1 MDWQKTAKFATIPYT
16 MPVVCLIG
24 DNAKNNNNINKFFIL
39 MRMKNHFSKMGKA
52 LLNVALLSAVG
63 FTSCADDKFH
73 LKDYEES
80 TPSFLGQSIYHELE
94 SRGQYTTVLRL
105 IDDLEYAEVLSKT
118 GSKTLFVANDEAYAK
133 FFADGGNPWGA
144 RSYDDLSKNQKRVLL
159 NNSMLNNAYVL
170 EMLANTEGG
179 GKNLC
184 LRQGT
189 SATASDSVARWAITE
204 LPATQSKTEIDWFKN
219 LREQGDSVYMA
230 LDATDPMMV
239 HFIEGQLKQKSID
252 TADIAKIMGKP
263 WIPAATE
270 EYDKSFGFIND
281 CRIIDGDIVCLN
293 GYIHVLDKVLL
304 APGNMAEVIRTN
316 GKTDLFSA
324 MLDRFAAP
332 YYNEQLTRQYKAL
345 NDIPAD
351 SVFEKRYISNR
362 SQGGGKV
369 NRDPNGETFKV
380 QQFLPFDP
388 GWNQYAV
395 SSSTPKEQDMA
406 AMFVPTD
413 EAMIEYFVNGPGR
426 AMVERYGEEPFDGL
440 DVEHLKYNLYQIP
453 LSLMHPLLENLMK
466 DSFNESVP
474 SKYLTIVNDA
484 QDQMFNSYGNVDD
497 FKKSIV
503 SCHLANNGVVYVTN
517 SVNPP
522 AEYASVLAP
531 VTILDEMKVVRTIV
545 KADDNFI
552 EGNEYNNA
560 PLKQY
565 FSTYLKAMQSNF
577 SFFVP
582 VDAGINK
589 YGIVDPVS
597 FSTQPYA
604 ANVTDRNTKRY
615 YWKYEYDS
623 KGSTFPIKATAYKY
637 INNRTEDKMGSTYV
651 SSATDGLSSK
661 YGDQKRRLLIEMIDQ
676 HILVHD
682 NVDGVDDG
690 RTYYLS
696 RSGAPVRLT
705 EKGNAD
711 QNGNV
716 GMKVEGGFQVMVND
730 PTEGNTDNDHVATVT
745 SFYNQKRTNTGY
757 GNGMTYIIDRPIQA
771 TVRSV
776 YNHLNDKASN
786 KAYADFYDLAN
797 PASIPVDLLTACDY
811 FLTGE
816 LDKEGKPISMTPDE
830 QNREKL
836 KFHVF
841 VRNTDN
847 AGTNFWP
854 MGNEQLV
861 RFFNNYHYTV
871 YVPTNEMVQQAK
883 DKGLMTWKEIGN
895 WVSKKTNKYKNPLS
909 EEDKAKARTMI
920 TVLVNFVKYHFQD
933 QSVFV
938 DNVTATN
945 QYQTSCIDNVT
956 NSYLSLTV
964 NQSPSVLSI
973 KDRSGNT
980 VSVVSSEANRNLL
993 ARDISLNARGS
1004 SAAYI
1009 SNSSYAVIHQIDGY
1023 LNFNAPEDY
1032 EGLYFE
1038 GDPTKNAMPV
1048 GNFDFWNYATPEEL
1062 NAYTA
1067 KYRLR

>member
-1 MDWQKTAKFATIPYT
+1 
-16 MPVVCLIG
+16 
-24 DNAKNNNNINKFFIL
+24 

-52 LLNVALLSAVG
+52 LLSAALLSTVG

-80 TPSFLGQSIYHELE
+80 SPSFLGQSIYHELQN
-94 SRGQYTTVLRL
+94 RGEYTTVLRL

-118 GSKTLFVANDEAYAK
+118 GSKTLFVANDAAYAK
-133 FFADGGNPWGA
+133 FFAEGGNPWGA
-144 RSYDDLSKNQKRVLL
+144 RSYEDLTKNQKRVLL

-189 SATASDSVARWAITE
+189 SATASDSVARWHVDE
-204 LPATQSKTEIDWFKN
+204 LPHTMSTTETDWFKG
-219 LREQGDSVYMA
+219 LREAGDSVYMA
-230 LDATDPMMV
+230 LDSTDPMMV

-252 TADIAKIMGKP
+252 TADISKIMGQP
-263 WIPAATE
+263 WIPEATE
-270 EYDKSFGFIND
+270 NNGMSFGFIND

-293 GYIHVLDKVLL
+293 GYVHLLDKVLL

-316 GKTDLFSA
+316 GQTNLFSA

-332 YYNEQLTRQYKAL
+332 YYNEQLTKQYKAL

-362 SQGGGKV
+362 SQGGGKI
-369 NRDPNGETFKV
+369 NRDPNGESFKV

-413 EAMIEYFVNGPGR
+413 AAMETYFLNGPGF
-426 AMVERYGEEPFDGL
+426 AMLQRYGEEPFDKSTL
-440 DVEHLKYNLYQIP
+440 LKNLYQIP

-474 SKYLTIVNDA
+474 SKYLTVVNDA
-484 QDQMFNSYGNVDD
+484 QDQMFNAYTTADD
-497 FKKSIV
+497 FKKHIV
-503 SCHLANNGVVYVTN
+503 KCHLANNGVVYVMDE
-517 SVNPP
+517 VNPP
-522 AEYASVLAP
+522 AEYASVIAP
-531 VTILDEMKVVRTIV
+531 VTILEDMKVVRSIV
-545 KADDNFI
+545 KADDNYI

-582 VDAGINK
+582 VDAGLAN

-597 FSTQPYA
+597 FSSQPYG
-604 ANVTDRNTKRY
+604 NSNTRNRY
-615 YWKYEYDS
+615 YWRYEYDS
-623 KGSTFPIKATAYKY
+623 KGSTFPIKATAYVYDSK
-637 INNRTEDKMGSTYV
+637 NGQSNSDNKKGAAYV
-651 SSATDGLSSK
+651 SNATDALSTQ

-676 HILVHD
+676 HIVVHD
-682 NVDGVDDG
+682 DTVGVDDA
-690 RTYYLS
+690 RQYYLS
-696 RSGAPVRLT
+696 RSGAPLRLT
-705 EKGNAD
+705 DKGISYL
-711 QNGNV
+711 NGNI
-716 GMKVEGGFQVMVND
+716 GMKVEGGYQVMLND
-730 PTEGNTDNDHVATVT
+730 PTEGNAGNDHTAVVT
-745 SFYNQKRTNTGY
+745 NSYNQKRSQTGY
-757 GNGMTYIIDRPIQA
+757 GNGMTYIIDRPVQA

-776 YNHLNDKASN
+776 YNQLNDKNYN
-786 KAYADFYDLAN
+786 KAYTDFYDLADPKN
-797 PASIPVDLLTACDY
+797 ITTDLLKACDY

-816 LDKEGKPISMTPDE
+816 LDKEGNPIEMTGDE

-841 VRNTDN
+841 VRYTDN

-854 MGNEQLV
+854 MGSEQLV

-871 YVPTNEMVQQAK
+871 YVPTNEKVQEARA
-883 DKGLMTWKEIGN
+883 KGLMTWKEISD
-895 WVSKKTNKYKNPLS
+895 WVSKKTNKYKKPLS
-909 EEDKAKARTMI
+909 DEDKAKARTMI

-956 NSYLSLTV
+956 NSYLSLEVT
-964 NQSPSVLSI
+964 QSPSALSI
-973 KDRSGNT
+973 LDRSGNT
-980 VSVVSSEANRNLL
+980 VSVVDVEANRNLL
-993 ARDISLNARGS
+993 ARDISYNARGA
-1004 SAAYI
+1004 SARYI
-1009 SNSSYAVIHQIDGY
+1009 SNSSYAVIHQINGY
-1023 LNFNAPEDY
+1023 LNFNTPEDY
-1032 EGLYFE
+1032 AGLYFE
-1038 GDPTKNAMPV
+1038 GDETKGQMPV
-1048 GNFDFWNYATPEEL
+1048 GNFDFWNYAKPEQL
-1062 NAYTA
+1062 NSYVA

>member
-133 FFADGGNPWGA
+133 FFAEGGNPWGA

-230 LDATDPMMV
+230 LDSTDPMMV

-270 EYDKSFGFIND
+270 EHNKSFGFIND
-281 CRIIDGDIVCLN
+281 CRIVDGDIVCLN

-316 GKTDLFSA
+316 GKTNLFSA

-369 NRDPNGETFKV
+369 GRDPNGETFKT

-413 EAMIEYFVNGPGR
+413 DAMIEYFVNGPGR
-426 AMVERYGEEPFDGL
+426 AMVERYGEAPFDGV
-440 DVEHLKYNLYQIP
+440 DIEHLKYNLYQIP

-484 QDQMFNSYGNVDD
+484 QDQMFNTYGTVDD
-497 FKKSIV
+497 FKNSIV
-503 SCHLANNGVVYVTN
+503 TCHLANNGVVYVTN
-517 SVNPP
+517 TVNPP

-531 VTILDEMKVVRTIV
+531 VTILDEMKVVRAIV

-582 VDAGINK
+582 VDAGLAE

-597 FSTQPYA
+597 FASQPYG
-604 ANVTDRNTKRY
+604 NSNTSNRY
-615 YWKYEYDS
+615 YWRYEYDS

-637 INNRTEDKMGSTYV
+637 DTKKGQSSSDAKKGSAYV
-651 SSATDGLSSK
+651 SNATDALSSQ

-682 NVDGVDDG
+682 DVVGVDDG

-696 RSGAPVRLT
+696 RSGAPLRLT
-705 EKGNAD
+705 EKGEVNK
-711 QNGNV
+711 NE
-716 GMKVEGGFQVMVND
+716 GMKVEGGYQVMLND
-730 PTEGNTDNDHVATVT
+730 PTEGNAGNDHTATVLT
-745 SFYNQKRTNTGY
+745 SYCQKRGVNVDY
-757 GNGMTYIIDRPIQA
+757 GNGMTYIIDRPVQA

-776 YNHLNDKASN
+776 YNHLNDKNNNGIYSE
-786 KAYADFYDLAN
+786 FYELAN
-797 PASIPVDLLTACDY
+797 PANIPTDLLMACDY
-811 FLTGE
+811 YLTE
-816 LDKEGKPISMTPDE
+816 KLDKEGNPIVMTSDE
-830 QNREKL
+830 QKREKL

-841 VRNTDN
+841 VRYTDN

-871 YVPTNEMVQQAK
+871 YVPTNEKVLEARAN
-883 DKGLMTWKEIGN
+883 GLMTWPEIN
-895 WVSKKTNKYKNPLS
+895 DWVSQRTNKYKEALS
-909 EEDKAKARTMI
+909 DEDKAKARTMI

-945 QYQTSCIDNVT
+945 QYQTSCVDNVT

-964 NQSPSVLSI
+964 SQSPSALSVL
-973 KDRSGNT
+973 DRSGNT
-980 VSVVSSEANRNLL
+980 VSVVDAEENRNLL
-993 ARDISLNARGS
+993 ARDISYNARGA
-1004 SAAYI
+1004 SARYI
-1009 SNSSYAVIHQIDGY
+1009 SNSSYAVIHQLDGY
-1023 LNFNAPEDY
+1023 LNFNSPEDY

-1038 GDPTKNAMPV
+1038 GDPTKNTMPV
-1048 GNFDFWNYATPEEL
+1048 GRFDFWNYATPEEL